1 MRGNPSAKCPLFGA
15 GEEKAKEEQIL
26 QKSKEQ
32 ALQMV
37 ISVRFMVLSKDA
49 PKKIRKILEK
59 AQTQRHKKEEMCLFV
74 EKLLQRVKV
83 KILAFFCKQS
93 YNNYKVERSGE
104 K

>member
-1 MRGNPSAKCPLFGA
+1 
-15 GEEKAKEEQIL
+15 
-26 QKSKEQ
+26 
-32 ALQMV
+32 MV
-37 ISVRFMVLSKDA
+37 IFIRFMDLSKGGS
-49 PKKIRKILEK
+49 KKEREILEK
-59 AQTQRHKKEEMCLFV
+59 AQSKSHKKGRMCFSV

>member
-1 MRGNPSAKCPLFGA
+1 MRLSDRLIQ
-15 GEEKAKEEQIL
+15 KESL
-26 QKSKEQ
+26 KEW
-32 ALQMV
+32 
-37 ISVRFMVLSKDA
+37 
-49 PKKIRKILEK
+49 KILEK
-59 AQTQRHKKEEMCLFV
+59 VQRLEDKKEGEHLFV

>member
-1 MRGNPSAKCPLFGA
+1 MRLSDRLIQ
-15 GEEKAKEEQIL
+15 KESL
-26 QKSKEQ
+26 KE
-32 ALQMV
+32 
-37 ISVRFMVLSKDA
+37 
-49 PKKIRKILEK
+49 RKILEK
-59 AQTQRHKKEEMCLFV
+59 VQRLADKKEGEHLFV

>member
-1 MRGNPSAKCPLFGA
+1 MRLSDRLIQ
-15 GEEKAKEEQIL
+15 KESL
-26 QKSKEQ
+26 KE
-32 ALQMV
+32 
-37 ISVRFMVLSKDA
+37 
-49 PKKIRKILEK
+49 RKILEK
-59 AQTQRHKKEEMCLFV
+59 AQRLADKKGGEHLFV